1 MVTVK
6 VVLNKL
12 SKYWVIIALII
23 IIYFGFQIRV
33 SGFFSPDGSYR
44 WQYLRNIDSY
54 NFLREME
61 LTVQN
66 GGAYFSCSD
75 NAQIV
80 HPELECEKSYISP
93 LTNPYPYIGAWSY
106 MLIGS
111 NFGLRLWE
119 WLIYFPALLA
129 ALIAIPM
136 YILGKSLYDKKAG
149 LLAALFIMIVPD
161 FMSRTLGA
169 DPDSDG
175 IVMLLA
181 MLTIASYF
189 YMHSKLKD
197 KIDKRTMAHAII
209 AGFFLASFAFVWAH
223 WYIFLIIFGFVVLK
237 TIANL
242 GYYKKSKD
250 RKQLTIVK
258 VLWVSFL
265 IYFTTYGLI
274 TIPFK
279 GPDAVTGLFLS
290 PISQIGFNTDQG
302 GIKGEIGLFPN
313 VYVSVAELQR
323 GGDWIAAVNR
333 AGIVFFV
340 LSVLSLIYCV
350 ISLVFR
356 KRHLPLTIVLVL
368 WMLGTIFVSTIAVR
382 FSTLL
387 VPAICLGASVIFA
400 KLFRIVLKED
410 SHVLD

>member
-1 MVTVK
+1 
-6 VVLNKL
+6 
-12 SKYWVIIALII
+12 
-23 IIYFGFQIRV
+23 
-33 SGFFSPDGSYR
+33 
-44 WQYLRNIDSY
+44 
-54 NFLREME
+54 
-61 LTVQN
+61 
-66 GGAYFSCSD
+66 
-75 NAQIV
+75 
-80 HPELECEKSYISP
+80 
-93 LTNPYPYIGAWSY
+93 
-106 MLIGS
+106 
-111 NFGLRLWE
+111 
-119 WLIYFPALLA
+119 
-129 ALIAIPM
+129 
-136 YILGKSLYDKKAG
+136 
-149 LLAALFIMIVPD
+149 
-161 FMSRTLGA
+161 
-169 DPDSDG
+169 
-175 IVMLLA
+175 
-181 MLTIASYF
+181 
-189 YMHSKLKD
+189 
-197 KIDKRTMAHAII
+197 
-209 AGFFLASFAFVWAH
+209 
-223 WYIFLIIFGFVVLK
+223 
-237 TIANL
+237 
-242 GYYKKSKD
+242 
-250 RKQLTIVK
+250 
-258 VLWVSFL
+258 LWVSFL